1 MQQTENYALNQWDP
15 EDRILRTN
23 FNADNAKIDEAI
35 AAVRDACPMAK
46 LVDKIISSD
55 TAQVDLD
62 LSAFDLTKYYELF
75 FYFTSGT
82 VTVGDAARQVYVRC
96 NGLSSG
102 YCGSDKYEWNYL
114 MTFPLFG
121 TDMPGAFRGQILL
134 GSGALL
140 GIQNSCSWTD
150 SSDLR
155 YTSLGD
161 NCCTLRLSAASLR
174 KLNFYV
180 KEEDGLLSANSRI
193 TLYGVKK

>member
-1 MQQTENYALNQWDP
+1 MQQTENYALNQWNP
-15 EDRILRTN
+15 EDRILRTD

-35 AAVRDACPMAK
+35 AAVRDACPVVK
-46 LVDKIISSD
+46 LLDKVVLSD

-75 FYFTSGT
+75 FYFISETG
-82 VTVGDAARQVYVRC
+82 TVGDIARQVYVRC

-134 GSGALL
+134 GSGALV
-140 GIQNSCSWTD
+140 GIQNSCRWTD

-180 KEEDGLLSANSRI
+180 DAEDGLLAANSRI

>member
-35 AAVRDACPMAK
+35 AAVRDACPVVK
-46 LVDKIISSD
+46 LLDKVVLSD

-75 FYFTSGT
+75 FYFTSETGT
-82 VTVGDAARQVYVRC
+82 VGSAGRQVYVQC
-96 NGLSSG
+96 NGISSG
-102 YCGSDKYEWNYL
+102 YHNSDGHESGTL
-114 MTFPLFG
+114 MAFSLFG
-121 TDMPGAFRGQILL
+121 TDITGAFRGQILL

-140 GIQNSCSWTD
+140 GIQDACRWRSSS
-150 SSDLR
+150 SSDGYL
-155 YTSLGD
+155 S
-161 NCCTLRLSAASLR
+161 NSSCTLRLSPASLR

-180 KEEDGLLSANSRI
+180 DAEDGLLAANSRI
-193 TLYGVKK
+193 TLYGIKK

>member
-1 MQQTENYALNQWDP
+1 MQQTENYALNQWNP
-15 EDRILRTN
+15 EDRILRTD

-35 AAVRDACPMAK
+35 AAVRDACPVVK
-46 LVDKIISSD
+46 LLDKVVLSD

-75 FYFTSGT
+75 FYFTSETG
-82 VTVGDAARQVYVRC
+82 TVGDIARQVYVRC

-134 GSGALL
+134 GSGALV
-140 GIQNSCSWTD
+140 GIQNSCRWTD

-180 KEEDGLLSANSRI
+180 DAEDGLLAANSRI